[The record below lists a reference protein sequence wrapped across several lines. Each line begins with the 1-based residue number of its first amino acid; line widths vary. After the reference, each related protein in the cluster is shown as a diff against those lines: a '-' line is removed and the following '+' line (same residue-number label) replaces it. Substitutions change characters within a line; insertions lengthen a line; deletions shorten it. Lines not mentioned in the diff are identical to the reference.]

1 MRTAFSIIFGFVFVM
16 IAFSQQ
22 DPTYSQP
29 MFNQMAFNPG
39 YAGGSDMVC
48 FSLLTR
54 QQWVGFEGAPSTT
67 MLTANMPFKV
77 FGISS
82 GAGLTLM
89 SDQIG
94 FENNLSLALS
104 YAYRQD
110 IGNGKLGIGINLG
123 MFNKALKPNWKIIT
137 ETGDEGSPSDDP
149 LIPEND
155 ESVIAFDLGFGLYYK
170 MDDLYVGISTT
181 HLNEGKLKYAST
193 SGVSY
198 LKRQYYLI
206 AGYTL
211 PFGKPLFEV
220 TPSIFLYSDGKTSQI
235 SINTMVLYNKKFWGG
250 VSYRAGD
257 AITGMIGI
265 ELFNGLRIGY
275 AYDFTTSD
283 IRKNS
288 NGTHE
293 FMIGYCFNLS
303 LDRSPQRYKS
313 VRFL

>member
-1 MRTAFSIIFGFVFVM
+1 MRTIFSIIFGFVFVA
-16 IAFSQQ
+16 ISFSQQ

-39 YAGGSDMVC
+39 YAGGNDMVC

-54 QQWVGFEGAPSTT
+54 QQWVGFEGSPSTT
-67 MLTANMPFKV
+67 MITANMPFKV

-94 FENNLSLALS
+94 FEDNLSIALS
-104 YAYRQD
+104 YAYRLD
-110 IGNGKLGIGINLG
+110 IGTGKLGIGLSAG
-123 MFNKALKPNWKIIT
+123 MYNKSLKPKWEIPESENHT
-137 ETGDEGSPSDDP
+137 PATGDP

-155 ESVIAFDLGFGLYYK
+155 ESVVSFDLGFGLYYRT
-170 MDDLYVGISTT
+170 DDLYVGLSST
-181 HLNEGKLKYAST
+181 HLNEAKLKYT
-193 SGVSY
+193 KGTPY

-211 PFGKPLFEV
+211 PFGQPLFEV

-265 ELFNGLRIGY
+265 ELFNGIRIGY

>member
-1 MRTAFSIIFGFVFVM
+1 MRTAFSIIFGFVFVT
-16 IAFSQQ
+16 IALSQQ

-94 FENNLSLALS
+94 FEDNLSIALS
-104 YAYRQD
+104 YAYRLD
-110 IGNGKLGIGINLG
+110 IGTGKLGIGLSAG
-123 MFNKALKPNWKIIT
+123 MFNKSLKPKWEIPESENHT
-137 ETGDEGSPSDDP
+137 PATGDP

-155 ESVIAFDLGFGLYYK
+155 ESVVSFDLGFGLYYK
-170 MDDLYVGISTT
+170 TDDLYVGLSTT
-181 HLNEGKLKYAST
+181 HLNEAKLKYT
-193 SGVSY
+193 KGTPY

-293 FMIGYCFNLS
+293 FMIGYCFNLG
-303 LDRSPQRYKS
+303 LDRSPQHYKS

>member
-1 MRTAFSIIFGFVFVM
+1 MIVMRTAFSIIFRLVFVT
-16 IAFSQQ
+16 ISFSQQ

-94 FENNLSLALS
+94 FEDNLSIALS
-104 YAYRQD
+104 YAYRLD
-110 IGNGKLGIGINLG
+110 IGTGKLGIGLSAG
-123 MFNKALKPNWKIIT
+123 LYNKSLKPKWDIPESENHT
-137 ETGDEGSPSDDP
+137 PATGDP

-155 ESVIAFDLGFGLYYK
+155 ESVVSFDLGFGLYYRT
-170 MDDLYVGISTT
+170 DDLYVGLSST
-181 HLNEGKLKYAST
+181 HLNEAKLKYT
-193 SGVSY
+193 KGTPY

-265 ELFNGLRIGY
+265 ELFSGIRIG
-275 AYDFTTSD
+275 
-283 IRKNS
+283 
-288 NGTHE
+288 
-293 FMIGYCFNLS
+293 
-303 LDRSPQRYKS
+303 
-313 VRFL
+313 

>member
-1 MRTAFSIIFGFVFVM
+1 MRKCLVICAWFFLVTWVY
-16 IAFSQQ
+16 SQQ

-39 YAGGSDMVC
+39 YAGSNEMVC

-54 QQWVGFEGAPSTT
+54 QQWIGFEGSPSTT
-67 MLTANMPFKV
+67 VLTANMPFKL

-82 GAGLTLM
+82 GAGLSLM

-94 FENNLSLALS
+94 FEDNLSLSLS
-104 YAYRQD
+104 YAYRME
-110 IGNGKLGIGINLG
+110 IGSGKLGIGIGAG
-123 MFNKALKPNWKIIT
+123 MFNKALKPEWQIPSSEYHT
-137 ETGDEGSPSDDP
+137 PASGDPI
-149 LIPEND
+149 IPEND
-155 ESVIAFDLGFGLYYK
+155 ESVVSLDLGFGLFYK
-170 MDDLYVGISTT
+170 TDDLYIGLSSS
-181 HLNEGKLKYAST
+181 HLNEAKLKYT
-193 SGVSY
+193 KGTPY

-206 AGYTL
+206 AGYRL
-211 PFGKPLFEV
+211 PLGNPMLEI
-220 TPSIFLYSDGKTSQI
+220 TPSLFFYSDGKTSQI

-257 AITGMIGI
+257 AVTGMIGI
-265 ELFNGLRIGY
+265 ELFSGIRIGY
-275 AYDFTTSD
+275 AYDFAISD

-288 NGTHE
+288 SGTHE
-293 FMIGYCFNLS
+293 LMVGYCFSLS

>member
-1 MRTAFSIIFGFVFVM
+1 MRTVHSVILLLVFVT
-16 IAFSQQ
+16 ISYSQQ

-54 QQWVGFEGAPSTT
+54 QQWVGFEGSPSTT
-67 MLTANMPFKV
+67 LLTANMPFKV

-94 FENNLSLALS
+94 FEDNLSIALS
-104 YAYRQD
+104 YAYRLD
-110 IGNGKLGIGINLG
+110 IGTGKLGIGLSGG
-123 MFNKALKPNWKIIT
+123 MYNKSLKPKWEIPESENHT
-137 ETGDEGSPSDDP
+137 PATGDP

-155 ESVIAFDLGFGLYYK
+155 ESVVSFDLGFGLYYK
-170 MDDLYVGISTT
+170 TDDLYVGLSTT
-181 HLNEGKLKYAST
+181 HLNEAKLKYT
-193 SGVSY
+193 KGTPY

-257 AITGMIGI
+257 AISGMIGI
-265 ELFNGLRIGY
+265 ELFSGIRIGY

>member
-1 MRTAFSIIFGFVFVM
+1 MRTVLSVILLLVLVTV
-16 IAFSQQ
+16 SYPQQ

-54 QQWVGFEGAPSTT
+54 QQWVGFEGSPSTT

-94 FENNLSLALS
+94 FEDNLSIALS
-104 YAYRQD
+104 YAYRLD
-110 IGNGKLGIGINLG
+110 IGAGKLGIGLSAG
-123 MFNKALKPNWKIIT
+123 MYNKSLKPKWKIPDSENHT
-137 ETGDEGSPSDDP
+137 PATGDP

-155 ESVIAFDLGFGLYYK
+155 ESVVSFDLGFGLFYRT
-170 MDDLYVGISTT
+170 DDLYVGLSTT
-181 HLNEGKLKYAST
+181 HLNEAKLKYT
-193 SGVSY
+193 KGTPY

-220 TPSIFLYSDGKTSQI
+220 TPSIFIYSDGKTSQI

-257 AITGMIGI
+257 AISGMIGI
-265 ELFNGLRIGY
+265 ELFSGIRIGY